1 MHTKNKTVTGQG
13 ITPDEFTY
21 DDEHADSL
29 DCPYRMIYTTV
40 AENGA
45 EEKHSV
51 GCDNLR
57 DAMELAAMVY
67 PDRRIEEGVNEWL
80 IIDDTNEGIV
90 VARIVENQ
98 PPLTT
103 TAPTDRLE
111 QIMAERNVLLN
122 ALQRISESVICWQ
135 DNEANALL
143 EGVGIIATNAV
154 NQVFQMEGMDQ

>member
-1 MHTKNKTVTGQG
+1 MHTKNKTVTGQSNAS
-13 ITPDEFTY
+13 DEFTY

-51 GCDNLR
+51 GCDDLA
-57 DAMELAAMVY
+57 DALDLARNIY
-67 PDRRIEEGVNEWL
+67 PDATLFGHNP
-80 IIDDTNEGIV
+80 IDITVGGEV
-90 VARIVENQ
+90 VAQIVENQ
-98 PPLTT
+98 PPPTP

-135 DNEANALL
+135 DDEANALL
-143 EGVGIIATNAV
+143 EGVGIVANNAI
-154 NQVFQMEGMDQ
+154 NKVFQMEGMNQ

>member
-21 DDEHADSL
+21 DDEH
-29 DCPYRMIYTTV
+29 
-40 AENGA
+40 
-45 EEKHSV
+45 
-51 GCDNLR
+51 
-57 DAMELAAMVY
+57 
-67 PDRRIEEGVNEWL
+67 
-80 IIDDTNEGIV
+80 
-90 VARIVENQ
+90 
-98 PPLTT
+98 
-103 TAPTDRLE
+103 DRLE